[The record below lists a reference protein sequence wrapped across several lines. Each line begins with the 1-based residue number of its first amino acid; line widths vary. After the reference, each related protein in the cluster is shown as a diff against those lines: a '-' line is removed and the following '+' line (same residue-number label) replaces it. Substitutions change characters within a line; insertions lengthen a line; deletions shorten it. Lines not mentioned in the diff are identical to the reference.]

1 VSKDATAIEQLSAA
15 GADLTVPHTVL
26 HYIYMP
32 VRESAALVARELRQR
47 GFQTEERLGADNVNW
62 LVLATHQIV
71 VSEANMSSTR
81 RDMEALVEQNGG
93 GEYDGLEGC
102 CGPRQSKLTQR
113 PCAQLAS

>member
-1 VSKDATAIEQLSAA
+1 MSKDATAIEQLSAA
-15 GADLTVPHTVL
+15 GADLRVPHTVL

-71 VSEANMSSTR
+71 VSEATMSSTR
-81 RDMEALVEQNGG
+81 RDMEALVEENGG
-93 GEYDGLEGC
+93 GEYDGWEA
-102 CGPRQSKLTQR
+102 SVR
-113 PCAQLAS
+113 PANLN